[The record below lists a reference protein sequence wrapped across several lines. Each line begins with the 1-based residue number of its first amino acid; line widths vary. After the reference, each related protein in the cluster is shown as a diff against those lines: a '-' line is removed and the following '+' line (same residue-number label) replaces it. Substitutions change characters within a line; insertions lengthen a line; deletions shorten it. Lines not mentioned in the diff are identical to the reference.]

1 MCRNPNDRVSQAA
14 GGCVTSRRNAGVR
27 RENLVPA
34 RNVQTVSGSKNLAM
48 NQAKHGRY
56 PYPSEA
62 HSVRHGSAV
71 IDESDGINNL
81 EET

>member
-1 MCRNPNDRVSQAA
+1 M
-14 GGCVTSRRNAGVR
+14 
-27 RENLVPA
+27 
-34 RNVQTVSGSKNLAM
+34 QTVSGSKNLAM

>member
-1 MCRNPNDRVSQAA
+1 M
-14 GGCVTSRRNAGVR
+14 
-27 RENLVPA
+27 
-34 RNVQTVSGSKNLAM
+34 QTLSGSKNLAT

-56 PYPSEA
+56 PYPSQA

-71 IDESDGINNL
+71 IDESDGFINL